1 MTDMAMTKPSVAGAT
16 GTGPLFRVDNL
27 RVDFRSHAQT
37 VRAVRGVSFQ
47 VAAGETFAIVGESGS
62 GKTVS
67 MMAVMRLLQS
77 PPAHVEADAL
87 TFQGRDLRAVP
98 PRDWWRVTGE
108 QIAMVFQDA
117 LTALNP
123 VYTVGWQIAEM
134 FRVHRP
140 KMTRREIRERSIEL
154 LRKVGIPEPARRL
167 DDYPHQFS
175 GGMRQRAMI
184 AMAIALEPR
193 LLIADE
199 PTTALDVTI
208 QAQILD
214 LMEELQD
221 RLGMAIIFITHDLG
235 VVAQMAQRVVV
246 MYAGQVV
253 EQGPVEEI
261 FERPRMPYTA
271 GLIAS
276 IPRLGRAEKGRR
288 LRTIPGNVPSLSERP
303 DGCRFSTRCGHVS
316 VICTEEAP
324 ALEIRSDVHEVRCSR
339 WRELDLAAEVVS

>member
-1 MTDMAMTKPSVAGAT
+1 MTTL
-16 GTGPLFRVDNL
+16 PLLQVNDLQTSFTLGGGDPLAAVD
-27 RVDFRSHAQT
+27 
-37 VRAVRGVSFQ
+37 GVSFH
-47 VAAGETFAIVGESGS
+47 VNPGETLAIVGESGS
-62 GKTVS
+62 GKSVTALSIMQLLPARVGQITNGS
-67 MMAVMRLLQS
+67 IHLRERELTQLKEEEMR
-77 PPAHVEADAL
+77 AIRGREIGMI
-87 TFQGRDLRAVP
+87 FQEP
-98 PRDWWRVTGE
+98 MTS
-108 QIAMVFQDA
+108 
-117 LTALNP
+117 LNP
-123 VYTVGWQIAEM
+123 VHTIGKQIGEVLIEHEKISVTDA
-134 FRVHRP
+134 
-140 KMTRREIRERSIEL
+140 REHSIAMLEL
-154 LRKVGIPEPARRL
+154 VGIPSPKRRV
-167 DDYPHQFS
+167 DNYPHEMS

-184 AMAIALEPR
+184 AMALACNPS

>member
-1 MTDMAMTKPSVAGAT
+1 MAMTKPSVAGAT

-77 PPAHVEADAL
+77 RPAHVEADAL

-199 PTTALDVTI
+199 PTTALDVTV
-208 QAQILD
+208 QAQIMD
-214 LMEELQD
+214 LLRQLKDEHDMSLI
-221 RLGMAIIFITHDLG
+221 LITHDLG
-235 VVAQMAQRVVV
+235 LVAETADRVAI
-246 MYAGQVV
+246 MYAGSVV
-253 EQGPVEEI
+253 ETGTIREVLGHPGHPYTLGLLGSRPQATAKGEKLRPILGSPPNLAAMPQGCPFHPRCGQAMDICIGTPPPQV
-261 FERPRMPYTA
+261 RMPSGQSVTCHA
-271 GLIAS
+271 VA
-276 IPRLGRAEKGRR
+276 PQPKGDM
-288 LRTIPGNVPSLSERP
+288 T
-303 DGCRFSTRCGHVS
+303 
-316 VICTEEAP
+316 
-324 ALEIRSDVHEVRCSR
+324 
-339 WRELDLAAEVVS
+339 

>member
-1 MTDMAMTKPSVAGAT
+1 MTS
-16 GTGPLFRVDNL
+16 
-27 RVDFRSHAQT
+27 
-37 VRAVRGVSFQ
+37 
-47 VAAGETFAIVGESGS
+47 
-62 GKTVS
+62 
-67 MMAVMRLLQS
+67 
-77 PPAHVEADAL
+77 
-87 TFQGRDLRAVP
+87 
-98 PRDWWRVTGE
+98 
-108 QIAMVFQDA
+108 
-117 LTALNP
+117 LNP
-123 VYTVGWQIAEM
+123 VHTIGKQIAE
-134 FRVHRP
+134 VLIEHE
-140 KMTRREIRERSIEL
+140 KISVTDARERSIAMLEL
-154 LRKVGIPEPARRL
+154 VGIPSPKRRV
-167 DDYPHQFS
+167 DNYPHEMS

-184 AMAIALEPR
+184 AMALACNPS